1 MFVNKLEGG
10 VLDEFLRCRSWLCWS
25 VVVEV
30 IVRTRSSVGAEG
42 ICAS

>member
-1 MFVNKLEGG
+1 MFANKLEGG

-30 IVRTRSSVGAEG
+30 IVIRTRSSVGA
-42 ICAS
+42 